1 MTTTTKVN
9 LGTSQTP
16 SYEYKGVSIIHFKNN
31 WHFISDN
38 KMKFSASLEMAK
50 AEIDWDLK
58 F

>member
-1 MTTTTKVN
+1 MTTNTIARA
-9 LGTSQTP
+9 GISQTP
-16 SYEYKGVSIIHFKNN
+16 NYEYKGVSIIHLKNN